1 MGLLK
6 KSIDSR
12 KVVEGNLYIPI
23 HGVKNNGHAYVAQA
37 IANGAKA
44 VLWERKEPNPPKE
57 VVVILVED
65 TTKALQDLAKAYRHQ
80 LNMKVVGITGS
91 NGKTST
97 KDILAS
103 LLQEHYITQKTLGN
117 YNNEIGVP
125 LTLLSLSENVE
136 AAVIEMGMENLGEL
150 SFLTHMVEPDIAI
163 ISNVG
168 TAHLENLKTMENI
181 AKAKLEIVE
190 GLKEH
195 GLFIYN
201 GDQEILQNAVTQAQI
216 PGHIR
221 IRTFGVKPQN
231 DYVISHITQKREGV
245 SFCLNDDVCPYHVD
259 MIGKHQAMNATAAWI
274 AAKALGLSV
283 EEIREGY
290 QNIEKTVEGKYN
302 SESKSYVIGIT
313 AATKKLT
320 FIEAIRQGINQFI
333 EYALLI
339 FTTLGKLITDLTHTV
354 SQLSGPVGIY
364 TVTAQVTQS
373 GSISTLLSLTALLST
388 NIGMFN
394 LLPIPGLDGSQ
405 VLFALVEKIIRRE
418 IPTKMKY
425 ALQMAG
431 LILAFG
437 LMIFVTINDI
447 GKFF

>member
-1 MGLLK
+1 MQISLK
-6 KSIDSR
+6 R
-12 KVVEGNLYIPI
+12 GN
-23 HGVKNNGHAYVAQA
+23 
-37 IANGAKA
+37 
-44 VLWERKEPNPPKE
+44 
-57 VVVILVED
+57 
-65 TTKALQDLAKAYRHQ
+65 
-80 LNMKVVGITGS
+80 
-91 NGKTST
+91 
-97 KDILAS
+97 
-103 LLQEHYITQKTLGN
+103 
-117 YNNEIGVP
+117 
-125 LTLLSLSENVE
+125 
-136 AAVIEMGMENLGEL
+136 
-150 SFLTHMVEPDIAI
+150 
-163 ISNVG
+163 
-168 TAHLENLKTMENI
+168 
-181 AKAKLEIVE
+181 
-190 GLKEH
+190 
-195 GLFIYN
+195 
-201 GDQEILQNAVTQAQI
+201 
-216 PGHIR
+216 
-221 IRTFGVKPQN
+221 
-231 DYVISHITQKREGV
+231 
-245 SFCLNDDVCPYHVD
+245 
-259 MIGKHQAMNATAAWI
+259 
-274 AAKALGLSV
+274 
-283 EEIREGY
+283 

>member
-1 MGLLK
+1 MQTIINILVFFVILGAIVLIHELGHFLTAKLFGVYCAEFSIGMGPKLFSK
-6 KSIDSR
+6 KKGETDYQIR
-12 KVVEGNLYIPI
+12 ALPI
-23 HGVKNNGHAYVAQA
+23 GGYVAMAGEADQEDSELMKDVPYERTLKGIKTWKKCIIMLAGVFMNFVLALVLLIGIYSFVEVQA
-37 IANGAKA
+37 GDTINKITINGEEHIIASFSDIQS
-44 VLWERKEPNPPKE
+44 VL
-57 VVVILVED
+57 
-65 TTKALQDLAKAYRHQ
+65 
-80 LNMKVVGITGS
+80 S
-91 NGKTST
+91 N
-97 KDILAS
+97 
-103 LLQEHYITQKTLGN
+103 
-117 YNNEIGVP
+117 
-125 LTLLSLSENVE
+125 
-136 AAVIEMGMENLGEL
+136 ENLQL
-150 SFLTHMVEPDIAI
+150 DTDTVTMQ
-163 ISNVG
+163 IS
-168 TAHLENLKTMENI
+168 LKRGN
-181 AKAKLEIVE
+181 
-190 GLKEH
+190 
-195 GLFIYN
+195 
-201 GDQEILQNAVTQAQI
+201 
-216 PGHIR
+216 
-221 IRTFGVKPQN
+221 
-231 DYVISHITQKREGV
+231 
-245 SFCLNDDVCPYHVD
+245 
-259 MIGKHQAMNATAAWI
+259 
-274 AAKALGLSV
+274 
-283 EEIREGY
+283 

-431 LILAFG
+431 LILVFG

>member
-1 MGLLK
+1 MQTIINILVFFVILGAIVLIHELGHFLTAKLFGVYCAEFSIGMGPKLFSKKKGETDYQIRALPIGGYVAMAGEADQEDSELMKDVPYERTLKGIKTWKKCIIMLAGVFMNFVLALVLLIGIY
-6 KSIDSR
+6 SF
-12 KVVEGNLYIPI
+12 
-23 HGVKNNGHAYVAQA
+23 VKNNGAYNAGVQA
-37 IANGAKA
+37 GDTINKITINGEEHIIASFSDIQS
-44 VLWERKEPNPPKE
+44 VL
-57 VVVILVED
+57 
-65 TTKALQDLAKAYRHQ
+65 
-80 LNMKVVGITGS
+80 S
-91 NGKTST
+91 N
-97 KDILAS
+97 
-103 LLQEHYITQKTLGN
+103 
-117 YNNEIGVP
+117 
-125 LTLLSLSENVE
+125 
-136 AAVIEMGMENLGEL
+136 ENLQL
-150 SFLTHMVEPDIAI
+150 DTDTVTMQIFL
-163 ISNVG
+163 
-168 TAHLENLKTMENI
+168 
-181 AKAKLEIVE
+181 
-190 GLKEH
+190 
-195 GLFIYN
+195 
-201 GDQEILQNAVTQAQI
+201 
-216 PGHIR
+216 
-221 IRTFGVKPQN
+221 
-231 DYVISHITQKREGV
+231 KRG
-245 SFCLNDDVCPYHVD
+245 N
-259 MIGKHQAMNATAAWI
+259 
-274 AAKALGLSV
+274 
-283 EEIREGY
+283 

>member
-1 MGLLK
+1 MQTIINILVFFVILGAIVLIHELGHFLTAKLFGVYCAEFSIGMGPKLFSKKKGETDYQIRALPIGGYVAMAGEADQEDSELMKDVPYERTLKGIKTWKKCIIMLAGVFMNFVLALVLLIGIY
-6 KSIDSR
+6 SF
-12 KVVEGNLYIPI
+12 VEVQTNTSEIGSV
-23 HGVKNNGHAYVAQA
+23 VKNNGEEHI
-37 IANGAKA
+37 IASFSDIQS
-44 VLWERKEPNPPKE
+44 VL
-57 VVVILVED
+57 
-65 TTKALQDLAKAYRHQ
+65 
-80 LNMKVVGITGS
+80 S
-91 NGKTST
+91 N
-97 KDILAS
+97 
-103 LLQEHYITQKTLGN
+103 
-117 YNNEIGVP
+117 
-125 LTLLSLSENVE
+125 
-136 AAVIEMGMENLGEL
+136 ENLQL
-150 SFLTHMVEPDIAI
+150 DTDTVTMQ
-163 ISNVG
+163 IS
-168 TAHLENLKTMENI
+168 LKRGN
-181 AKAKLEIVE
+181 
-190 GLKEH
+190 
-195 GLFIYN
+195 
-201 GDQEILQNAVTQAQI
+201 
-216 PGHIR
+216 
-221 IRTFGVKPQN
+221 
-231 DYVISHITQKREGV
+231 
-245 SFCLNDDVCPYHVD
+245 
-259 MIGKHQAMNATAAWI
+259 
-274 AAKALGLSV
+274 
-283 EEIREGY
+283 